1 MRDQRRLHW
10 WPLPHSLTSHIPRLI
25 PALRPV
31 HDMRRTSLVSPAAL
45 TLASLL
51 ALPLSGAVATAQ
63 LPATPA
69 TPAAVAVAQVAAD
82 PRLANLKTEALAL
95 VEARAKQVQEIV
107 DMLFSFQELGF
118 QEFES
123 TKYLTGILE
132 KEGFKIERGVAGIPT
147 AWVARWGAGKPEIAL
162 GSDVDGIP
170 QAGQKPGVGY
180 KDPMIAGAPGH
191 GEGHNSGQAVN
202 VVAAIVV
209 KNLMTRDKIPG
220 SIMLFPG
227 IAEEQMAGKAFLV
240 RAGVFKNTDVTLF
253 THVGNDLGVSWGA
266 SGSSALISAEF
277 RFLGS
282 SAHAAGAP
290 WRGQSALDAVMLM
303 ASGWEFRREHLR
315 LQQRSHYVI
324 KDGGDQPNVVPS
336 TASIWFYFR
345 EQDYPRTM
353 ALFDIGKK
361 VAAGAAMMTD
371 TKLDTVL
378 ILGSG
383 WSGHFS
389 KPVAETM
396 QENIK
401 TVGMPN
407 WDEKDQTLAK
417 GIQRELGSPDFGLST
432 QIGPLRGA
440 EVPQNWTGG
449 GSDDIGDVSW
459 NVPTITLRYPSNI
472 PGLPGHNWAN
482 AISMATPI
490 AHKGALA
497 GAKVQA
503 LTILDLML
511 TPKVVAD
518 AWTYFKDVQT
528 KNVTYQPFIR
538 PQDQPPIWLNA
549 DIMARFRE
557 QQKKFYYD
565 PKKFKTYL
573 EQLGIT
579 YPTVRPTPAPIKGDG
594 NIKH

>member
-1 MRDQRRLHW
+1 
-10 WPLPHSLTSHIPRLI
+10 
-25 PALRPV
+25 
-31 HDMRRTSLVSPAAL
+31 
-45 TLASLL
+45 
-51 ALPLSGAVATAQ
+51 
-63 LPATPA
+63 
-69 TPAAVAVAQVAAD
+69 
-82 PRLANLKTEALAL
+82 KTEALAL
-95 VEARAKQVQEIV
+95 VEARAKQVQVMV

-132 KEGFKIERGVAGIPT
+132 KEGFTIERNVAGIPT
-147 AWVARWGAGKPEIAL
+147 AWVARWGSGKPEIAL

-170 QAGQKPGVGY
+170 QASQKPGVGY
-180 KDPMIAGAPGH
+180 RDPLIATGPGH

-202 VVAAIVV
+202 IVAAIVV

-220 SIMLFPG
+220 TLVLFPG

-240 RAGVFKNTDVTLF
+240 RAGVFKTTDVTLF
-253 THVGNDLGVSWGA
+253 THVGQDLGVSWGA
-266 SGSSALISAEF
+266 SGQSALISAEF
-277 RFLGS
+277 RFKGQ
-282 SAHAAGAP
+282 SAHAAAAP
-290 WRGQSALDAVMLM
+290 WRGQSALDAAMLM
-303 ASGWEFRREHLR
+303 GTGWEYKREHLR

-353 ALFDIGKK
+353 ELFETGKK
-361 VAAGAAMMTD
+361 MAMGAAMMTD
-371 TKLDTVL
+371 TKLDTIL

-389 KPVAETM
+389 KPIAETM
-396 QENIK
+396 QKNIES
-401 TVGMPN
+401 VGMPK
-407 WDEKDQTLAK
+407 WDDKDQTLAK
-417 GIQRELGSPDFGLST
+417 GIQKELGSPDFGLIE

-440 EVPQNWTGG
+440 EVPQNWMGG

-459 NVPTITLRYPSNI
+459 NVPTITLRYPANI

-490 AHKGALA
+490 AHKGSLA

-503 LTILDLML
+503 LTMLDILL

-528 KNVTYQPFIR
+528 KDVKYQPFIR
-538 PQDQPPIWLNA
+538 PQDQPPIWLNQE
-549 DIMARFRE
+549 IMARFRE

-565 PKKFKTYL
+565 PTKYKTYL

-579 YPTVRPTPAPIKGDG
+579 YPTVRPAPPAPKGETS
-594 NIKH
+594 NNNK

>member
-1 MRDQRRLHW
+1 MESAVITLIRR
-10 WPLPHSLTSHIPRLI
+10 

-31 HDMRRTSLVSPAAL
+31 RCSILAL
-45 TLASLL
+45 TLLSIAPISGSLR
-51 ALPLSGAVATAQ
+51 AQ
-63 LPATPA
+63 DATP
-69 TPAAVAVAQVAAD
+69 PAATAD
-82 PRLANLKTEALAL
+82 PRLAKLKTEALGM
-95 VEARAKQVQEIV
+95 VESRAKQVQEIV

-123 TKYLTGILE
+123 TKYLTGILA
-132 KEGFKIERGVAGIPT
+132 KEGFTIERGVAGIPT
-147 AWVARWGAGKPEIAL
+147 AWTARWSQGSGKPEVSL

-180 KDPMIAGAPGH
+180 KDPMIGGAPGH

-209 KNLMTRDKIPG
+209 KQLMLRDKIPG
-220 SIMLFPG
+220 TIMLWPG

-277 RFLGS
+277 KFRGS

-290 WRGQSALDAVMLM
+290 WRGQSALDAAMLM
-303 ASGWEFRREHLR
+303 GTGWEYKREHLR

-353 ALFDIGKK
+353 ELFEIGKK
-361 VAAGAAMMTD
+361 MAAGAAMMTD
-371 TKLDTVL
+371 TKLDTIR

-389 KPVAETM
+389 KPIAEAM
-396 QENIK
+396 HANIQ
-401 TVGMPN
+401 TVGMPV

-417 GIQRELGSPDFGLST
+417 GIQKELGSPDFGLEM
-432 QIGPLRGA
+432 QVNKQLRGA
-440 EVPQNWTGG
+440 ETPQNWMGG

-459 NVPTITLRYPSNI
+459 NMPTITLRYPSNI

-503 LTILDLML
+503 LTMLDIFL

-528 KNVTYQPFIR
+528 KDVKYQPFIR
-538 PQDQPPIWLNA
+538 PTDMPPIELNA
-549 DIMARFRE
+549 LIMQRFLPE
-557 QQKKFYYD
+557 MKKFYYD
-565 PKKFKTYL
+565 PTKFKTYL

-579 YPTVRPTPAPIKGDG
+579 YPTVRPLEAKPKGP
-594 NIKH
+594 